1 MQQNISATKD
11 PSQPTTEKSTEP
23 SIETSTSTTAAAPS
37 EDATSADL
45 KDTSEIRVK
54 SSDTTSELS
63 EKEPSEREKLVLRL
77 EDFSKKNV
85 SSSISHL
92 KTLCFRDFFL
102 SSIFVY
108 EPICKY

>member
-23 SIETSTSTTAAAPS
+23 SIETSTSTTAAAPP
-37 EDATSADL
+37 EDATSADP

-54 SSDTTSELS
+54 SSDTNSELS

-77 EDFSKKNV
+77 EDL
-85 SSSISHL
+85 IIHIIE
-92 KTLCFRDFFL
+92 R
-102 SSIFVY
+102 IY
-108 EPICKY
+108 AYII